1 MLLGMCVD
9 YRELNKVTVP
19 DKYPI
24 PVVEELLD
32 ELHGGTYFS
41 KLDLKSGYHQIQ
53 VKEDVHK
60 TAFRTHEGHYEFLVM
75 LFGLTNAP
83 ATFQSTMNQVFKPYL
98 RKFVLVFFDDIL
110 VYSEGW
116 DEHLG
121 HLEEILQVLQN
132 HGFVAN
138 RKKCVFGSRQ
148 IEYLG
153 HIISEKGIVVDP
165 AKIKSIIDWPVPR
178 NVKGVRGFLGL
189 TGYYR
194 KFIAGY
200 GKIAKLLTE
209 LTKKEG
215 FHWGP
220 KALKAFEELKRV
232 MVTSPVLTLSDFSQP
247 FEIECDASGRG
258 IGAVL
263 MQKRRPIA
271 YFSEALSKNNLSK
284 SAYEKELMALV
295 LAVQHWR
302 PYLLGRQ
309 FVVYSDQKSLRHLL
323 QQRITSTDQQSWIA
337 KLLGY
342 HFEVIYKP
350 GPENKAADSLSRMYE
365 EIELQRMISSPVW
378 V

>member
-138 RKKCVFGSRQ
+138 RKKCV
-148 IEYLG
+148 
-153 HIISEKGIVVDP
+153 
-165 AKIKSIIDWPVPR
+165 W
-178 NVKGVRGFLGL
+178 
-189 TGYYR
+189 
-194 KFIAGY
+194 
-200 GKIAKLLTE
+200 
-209 LTKKEG
+209 
-215 FHWGP
+215 
-220 KALKAFEELKRV
+220 
-232 MVTSPVLTLSDFSQP
+232 QP
-247 FEIECDASGRG
+247 
-258 IGAVL
+258 
-263 MQKRRPIA
+263 
-271 YFSEALSKNNLSK
+271 
-284 SAYEKELMALV
+284 
-295 LAVQHWR
+295 
-302 PYLLGRQ
+302 
-309 FVVYSDQKSLRHLL
+309 
-323 QQRITSTDQQSWIA
+323 TD
-337 KLLGY
+337 
-342 HFEVIYKP
+342 
-350 GPENKAADSLSRMYE
+350 
-365 EIELQRMISSPVW
+365 
-378 V
+378 

>member
-1 MLLGMCVD
+1 M
-9 YRELNKVTVP
+9 
-19 DKYPI
+19 
-24 PVVEELLD
+24 D

-41 KLDLKSGYHQIQ
+41 KVDLKSGYHQIQ

-60 TAFRTHEGHYEFLVM
+60 MAFRTHEGHYEFLVM

-110 VYSEGW
+110 VYNKGW

-153 HIISEKGIVVDP
+153 HIISEKGVAVDP

-200 GKIAKLLTE
+200 GKIAKPLTE

-220 KALKAFEELKRV
+220 EALKAFEELKLV
-232 MVTSPVLTLSDFSQP
+232 MVTSPVLTLPDFSQP

-271 YFSEALSKNNLSK
+271 YFSKGLSKNNLSK

-350 GPENKAADSLSRMYE
+350 GPENKAVDSLSIMYE